1 MAKVVGLF
9 FATVDGGDPKFQK
22 EWDDVVEST
31 VGVEGNRDT
40 QVGDQLEGSSV
51 KSVIISGEIIVPV
64 L

>member
-40 QVGDQLEGSSV
+40 QVGD
-51 KSVIISGEIIVPV
+51 
-64 L
+64 